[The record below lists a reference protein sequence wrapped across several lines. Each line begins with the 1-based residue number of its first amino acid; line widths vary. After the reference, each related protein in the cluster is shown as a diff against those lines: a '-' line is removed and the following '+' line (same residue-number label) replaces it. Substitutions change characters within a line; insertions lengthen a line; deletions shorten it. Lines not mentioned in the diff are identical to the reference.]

1 MRRWMRRGGLA
12 LVALLAAYAVV
23 WLGAYALTDRSG
35 WARAIAWMDSDVD
48 DQHRFPARPVANAP
62 PRFDFK
68 LPGTVERERLAA
80 VWRDIEVESGGQ
92 KQMRGFED
100 FMRDT
105 DTLAFLVLRDDVLL
119 YEGYFNG
126 GSREVPVT
134 SFSVAKSFVS
144 ALIGCAVADGRIHS
158 VEDPVTR
165 YVPELPARDARYQHI
180 TLRHLLS
187 MSSGIRYVERGLPWS
202 DDAITYYGP
211 DLRAVAVSSAIEGPP
226 GQVFHYNNF
235 HPLLLG
241 LVLERTT
248 GVPVARYLEDRLWKR
263 LGMEAPAS
271 WSLDSE
277 RSGFEKM
284 ESGLNARAI
293 DFAKFARLYLNRGN
307 WQGEQVVPAAW
318 VQEST
323 RRDAATDPAER
334 YQYFWWVNTQVPGRH
349 HFFAAGKHGQYLYV
363 MPERNL
369 VFVRFGR
376 TDPHRRWPA
385 TFVRMADR
393 IDAIGR

>member
-1 MRRWMRRGGLA
+1 MQSW
-12 LVALLAAYAVV
+12 LV
-23 WLGAYALTDRSG
+23 AYALTDRSG

-48 DQHRFPARPVANAP
+48 DQHLFPARPVANAP

-68 LPGTVERERLAA
+68 QPDNVERQRLAA

-92 KQMRGFED
+92 VQKRGFQD

-126 GSREVPVT
+126 GSREAPVT

-144 ALIGCAVADGRIHS
+144 ALIGCAIADGRIQS

-165 YVPELPARDARYQHI
+165 YLPELRARDARYQHI

-202 DDAITYYGP
+202 DDALTYYGT
-211 DLRAVAVSSAIEGPP
+211 DLRALAISSPVDGPP
-226 GQVFHYNNF
+226 GQAFHYNNF

-248 GVPVARYLEDRLWKR
+248 GGPVSRYLEDRLWKR

-307 WQGEQVVPAAW
+307 WQGNQVVPADW
-318 VQEST
+318 VAEST
-323 RRDAATDPAER
+323 RRDTATDPAER
-334 YQYFWWVNTQVPGRH
+334 YQYMWWVNTQVPGRH
-349 HFFAAGKHGQYLYV
+349 HYFAAGKHGQYLYV
-363 MPERNL
+363 MPERKL

-385 TFVRMADR
+385 TFVRMAER
-393 IDAIGR
+393 IDAPGR